1 LGPNKLD
8 EKKVAVYL
16 SKGLY
21 DEVKKRV
28 TKKGTEFKS
37 VEGYVEFVLREV
49 LKEEGGAE
57 TYTRE
62 DEELI
67 KKRLRRLGY
76 L

>member
-1 LGPNKLD
+1 MRK
-8 EKKVAVYL
+8 EKVAVYL

-21 DEVKKRV
+21 DEVKKR
-28 TKKGTEFKS
+28 TKKGTEFES
-37 VEGYVEFVLREV
+37 VEGYIEYVLREF
-49 LKEEGGAE
+49 LKEEGGDE
-57 TYTRE
+57 THTRE

>member
-1 LGPNKLD
+1 LRPNKLD
-8 EKKVAVYL
+8 ENKVAVYL

-28 TKKGTEFKS
+28 TKGTEFKS
-37 VEGYVEFVLREV
+37 VEGYVEFVLRGV
-49 LKEEGGAE
+49 LKEEGEAE